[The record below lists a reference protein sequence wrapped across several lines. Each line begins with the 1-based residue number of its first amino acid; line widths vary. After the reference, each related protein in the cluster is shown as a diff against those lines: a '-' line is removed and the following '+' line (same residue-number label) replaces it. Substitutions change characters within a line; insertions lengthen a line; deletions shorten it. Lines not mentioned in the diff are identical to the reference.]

1 MNWIDIIVLIPLCW
15 YGYRGFRNGFL
26 MEIVSLAALF
36 LGLFISYKFSDLIS
50 LWITGTTLA
59 KPISFSLCFILTIVL
74 VNLLG
79 RILKRALKPVLSEF
93 LDKGL
98 GILFG
103 ALKVI
108 LVFGVLF
115 YFIDTIDKKE
125 ILVKHEVK
133 EASIAYKHLSP
144 VMSHILEW
152 KETRDMEEKDK
163 EKPAAATTDIQFAS
177 PNLISYLN
185 FR

>member
-15 YGYRGFRNGFL
+15 YAFRGFKNGFL

-50 LWITGTTLA
+50 FWITGTTLA

-98 GILFG
+98 GVLFG
-103 ALKVI
+103 ILKVV
-108 LVFGVLF
+108 LVAGVLF
-115 YFIDTIDKKE
+115 YFIDTVDKNETYSHLVVEREVQDSVCRPME
-125 ILVKHEVK
+125 IYALVPLSHRYMATCQKHQLTMCYPT
-133 EASIAYKHLSP
+133 AQP
-144 VMSHILEW
+144 
-152 KETRDMEEKDK
+152 
-163 EKPAAATTDIQFAS
+163 
-177 PNLISYLN
+177 
-185 FR
+185 

>member
-15 YGYRGFRNGFL
+15 YAYRGFRNGFL

-79 RILKRALKPVLSEF
+79 KILKRALKPVLSEF

-163 EKPAAATTDIQFAS
+163 EKPAAAS
-177 PNLISYLN
+177 H
-185 FR
+185 